1 MFIHIGN
8 NIIVSDKK
16 IIGIF
21 NRETLLLSKDNEW
34 IITHVDSG
42 HKTIVIDKN
51 NNIISSKVSPFT
63 VTKRTSWEEDFIW
76 RRNNDEELQR
86 G

>member
-16 IIGIF
+16 TIGIF

-34 IITHVDSG
+34 IITHVDSR
-42 HKTIVIDKN
+42 HKTVAIDKN

-63 VTKRTSWEEDFIW
+63 VTKRTSWEDDFIW
-76 RRNNDEELQR
+76 RRKNDEDLQR